1 MSLAGCYHTESPG
14 ATVEALCRMS
24 VREKRMVRIQKTEK
38 IKNEGKCDPDCQPG
52 TTVRRNKDS
61 PAWQAVLPLKVK
73 EMARE

>member
-14 ATVEALCRMS
+14 ATVEGLCRMS
-24 VREKRMVRIQKTEK
+24 VRKKRMARIQKMEK
-38 IKNEGKCDPDCQPG
+38 IKNEGKHDCQPG

-61 PAWQAVLPLKVK
+61 PAQKTVLPFKMK